1 MQQELITQELSTQEI
16 TIMENK
22 KNDATSAQTPK
33 KKKSNW
39 MMISL
44 AVLLAALLGEMV
56 YYMSIDS
63 QKPKSQVAEQV
74 ADDDSIQASDDFMA
88 QEPAQGLDEEETA
101 QVGSDNDASE
111 PEHHAS
117 ATASNASRQS
127 ASATRTPGTTTA
139 RTAAAQQTPKAAPA
153 PASTP
158 NNNQQLAQAQ
168 SDDYLNYESQGTI
181 VTPIEDRSRSYPP
194 NFNRPVKNQGTYHR
208 GYQPDGN
215 QGYGNHNPGRYNI
228 YSRRFPNR

>member
-1 MQQELITQELSTQEI
+1 
-16 TIMENK
+16 MENK

-63 QKPKSQVAEQV
+63 QKTKSQVAEQV

-88 QEPAQGLDEEETA
+88 QEPAQGIDEEETA

-111 PEHHAS
+111 PEHHAG

-139 RTAAAQQTPKAAPA
+139 RTAAAQQTPKSA
-153 PASTP
+153 PASTSQ
-158 NNNQQLAQAQ
+158 NNQQLAQSQ
-168 SDDYLNYESQGTI
+168 SNDYLDYESQGTT
-181 VTPIEDRSRSYPP
+181 VTPIEDPSRSYPP
-194 NFNRPVKNQGTYHR
+194 NFNRPVQPQGNYR

-228 YSRRFPNR
+228 YSRRFPIR

>member
-1 MQQELITQELSTQEI
+1 
-16 TIMENK
+16 MENK

-56 YYMSIDS
+56 YYMSINS

-88 QEPAQGLDEEETA
+88 QEPAQGIDEEETA

-111 PEHHAS
+111 PEHHTG

-158 NNNQQLAQAQ
+158 NNNQQLAQSQ
-168 SDDYLNYESQGTI
+168 SNDYLDYESQGTT

-194 NFNRPVKNQGTYHR
+194 NFNRPVQNQGSYHR
-208 GYQPDGN
+208 GYQPNDN
-215 QGYGNHNPGRYNI
+215 QGYGHYNPGRYNR